1 MGEKIKDIGKF
12 KLNDREYLIEL
23 NKPLSKGGS
32 RMIHLQ
38 NDSFRYALTER
49 NFLKIVGSLV
59 KGKYQ
64 LQNMKGNNDYE
75 RSE

>member
-12 KLNDREYLIEL
+12 RLNDREYLIEL

-38 NDSFRYALTER
+38 NNSFRYALTEK
-49 NFLKIVGSLV
+49 NFLKMVGSLV
-59 KGKYQ
+59 KAKYQ
-64 LQNMKGNNDYE
+64 LKNMKGNKNYE